1 MSVPLFMD
9 FNYTIKRVEA
19 AIPASEKRGTQR
31 TNGA

>member
-9 FNYTIKRVEA
+9 FSYSVKRVGA